1 MKPYFDTNHIAG
13 PLLLIVTMAWGA
25 MEVSQF
31 SQGLE
36 ASAGGRSRRWA
47 STSPSPSW
55 SAPTSP

>member
-31 SQGLE
+31 SQGGE
-36 ASAGGRSRRWA
+36 TFPARGRDS
-47 STSPSPSW
+47 
-55 SAPTSP
+55 